1 MRIGIRA
8 GTAVAVGIALFGCG
22 GGTSDPT
29 ATEVRVYNQSVAPLQ
44 TAAAAEMTLG
54 SRGATVEVSADWTFA
69 GNNVDVYA
77 TTADCFDFT
86 PSVVEVARC
95 LGLAEATGETAKP
108 ERLVFQGVAGGSY
121 KVFVVNRGS
130 ASDMVT
136 VRLTIH

>member
-8 GTAVAVGIALFGCG
+8 GTAVAAGIALFGCG
-22 GGTSDPT
+22 GGTSAPT
-29 ATEVRVYNQSVAPLQ
+29 TTEVRVYNQSVAPLQ
-44 TAAAAEMTLG
+44 AAAAAEMTLG
-54 SRGATVEVSADWTFA
+54 RGATVEVSADWTVA

-77 TTADCFDFT
+77 TTADCLDFT
-86 PSVVEVARC
+86 TSVVLVARC